1 MGESNRQ
8 RPEPRRAQPGQV
20 AREIENIQRHC
31 KSDGGPMGE
40 RTMSMR
46 KIIWRDPLP
55 PRDFVPLSS
64 GRGLLVL
71 VFQALAAG
79 AVIIWSGLALLE
91 LMP

>member
-1 MGESNRQ
+1 
-8 RPEPRRAQPGQV
+8 
-20 AREIENIQRHC
+20 
-31 KSDGGPMGE
+31 MGE